1 MKLDELNEELQ
12 KRFVATA
19 ARNGRFGLNS
29 ADSNKPF
36 TDFFGK
42 TSVIAILIYVV
53 AAAIWAKDTLFADW
67 LDAVERTADG
77 TRYGTYRWWVN
88 AAKKFQVGDIQ
99 TSVIDG
105 FVGYETI
112 DESKR
117 IITAATVIQDGRN
130 LTVKVAKSDGNNG
143 LEQLTTDELGQF
155 RAYVQQIKP
164 IGIVA
169 NVESKPAA
177 QVRLIA
183 TVRYNAAKSEDEV
196 KQEVEDAVSEYLA
209 NLGFGGTLYVSR
221 IIEAI
226 MDIDGVLDVRVP
238 ILGGVYVDGMVI
250 QNSTVP
256 SAGYAMLDDTNITV
270 IADYDRSR

>member
-12 KRFVATA
+12 KRFVAMA
-19 ARNGRFGLNS
+19 ARNGRFGLTS

-67 LDAVERTADG
+67 LNAVEQTADG

-88 AAKKFQVGDIQ
+88 AAKKFQFGSK

-130 LTVKVAKSDGNNG
+130 LTVKVAKSDGNHG
-143 LEQLTTDELGQF
+143 LEKLTSKELEQF
-155 RAYVQQIKP
+155 RAYVQNIKP

-177 QVRLIA
+177 KVHLIA
-183 TVRYNAAKSEDEV
+183 TVRYNAAKSDNDI

-221 IIEAI
+221 IIKAI

-238 ILGGVYVDGMVI
+238 ILGGVVVDGSII
-250 QNSTVP
+250 QQSTVP
-256 SAGYAMLDDTNITV
+256 SAGYAMLSDTNITV
-270 IADYDRSR
+270 IADYDRGR

>member
-12 KRFVATA
+12 KRFVSTA
-19 ARNGRFGLNS
+19 ARNGRFGLTS

-36 TDFFGK
+36 ADLFGK

-67 LDAVERTADG
+67 LNAVERTADG

-88 AAKKFQVGDIQ
+88 MAKKFQVGDIQ

-155 RAYVQQIKP
+155 RAYVQNVKP
-164 IGIVA
+164 IGIVV

-177 QVRLIA
+177 QVRLVA

-238 ILGGVYVDGMVI
+238 ILGGVLVDGKVI

-256 SAGYAMLDDTNITV
+256 SAGYAMLSDTNITV
-270 IADYDRSR
+270 IADYDRGR

>member
-19 ARNGRFGLNS
+19 ARNGRFGLTS

-88 AAKKFQVGDIQ
+88 AAKKFQINSQ

-117 IITAATVIQDGRN
+117 IIAAATVIQDGRN

-143 LEQLTTDELGQF
+143 LEKLTTNELMQF
-155 RAYVQQIKP
+155 RAYVQNIKP

-177 QVRLIA
+177 QVGLIA

-238 ILGGVYVDGMVI
+238 ILGGVRVDGRVV

-256 SAGYAMLDDTNITV
+256 SAGYAMLSNTNITV

>member
-12 KRFVATA
+12 KRFVAMA
-19 ARNGRFGLNS
+19 ARNGRFGLTF

-36 TDFFGK
+36 ANLFGK

-67 LDAVERTADG
+67 LDAVEQTADG

-88 AAKKFQVGDIQ
+88 AAKKFQVNSQ

-112 DESKR
+112 DESKQ

-143 LEQLTTDELGQF
+143 LEKLTTNELMQF
-155 RAYVQQIKP
+155 RAYVQNIKP

-177 QVRLIA
+177 QVRLVA
-183 TVRYNAAKSEDEV
+183 TVRYNAAKSEDDI

-238 ILGGVYVDGMVI
+238 ILGGVVVDGRVI

-256 SAGYAMLDDTNITV
+256 SAGYAMLSDTNITV
-270 IADYDRSR
+270 IADYDRGR